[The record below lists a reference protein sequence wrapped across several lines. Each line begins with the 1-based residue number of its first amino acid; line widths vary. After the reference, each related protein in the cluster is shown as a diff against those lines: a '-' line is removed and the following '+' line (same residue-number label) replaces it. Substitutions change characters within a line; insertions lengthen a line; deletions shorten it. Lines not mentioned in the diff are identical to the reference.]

1 MRVVMTFSLDENI
14 YIDVL
19 RLAYQNKLVF
29 SDLFKLAV
37 FVFNVEDFNNKS
49 LSKIYSSKKH
59 IPLSVSVSL
68 NTYRKFHQIHSD
80 LKSKSKSKTANI
92 ILAYF
97 LNNVEQYKTLI
108 DLLSFYKN

>member
-1 MRVVMTFSLDENI
+1 MRFSIDENI

-29 SDLFKLAV
+29 SDLFKIAV
-37 FVFNVEDFNNKS
+37 FVFNIEDFNSKP

-80 LKSKSKSKTANI
+80 LKNKSKSKTANI
-92 ILAYF
+92 ILTYL
-97 LNNVEQYKTLI
+97 LNNIDQYKSLI